1 MDSSKNEITIKSTIK
16 YLSGC
21 YDFKMFNQL
30 FALDAFSK
38 EDLPIL
44 EKYWVDLYYGIL
56 IHGSHSI
63 NLTNVLDQIKSR
75 YPTYQDV
82 KQFYINNQLYN
93 HDYHIELIDELNP
106 DFAQYLT
113 NLFETATKLGLS
125 SEFILQS
132 LNESV
137 QINNDVELDM

>member
-1 MDSSKNEITIKSTIK
+1 MDSSKNEITIKSTIN

-30 FALDAFSK
+30 FALDVFSK
-38 EDLPIL
+38 EDLPVL

-56 IHGSHSI
+56 IHGSNSI